1 MRMIPGIRPVRYIKF
16 SPGGFFEEK
25 EVAVACEAPVSLTI
39 NGATWL
45 TFSCTPVQLEELAA
59 GFLFNENVIQSM
71 QEIASI
77 HVCSNSS
84 NIDVWLTHAVARP
97 TQWMRASGCSGGFT
111 SVGHQNEIIQT
122 ARQFSPETVLENMRQ
137 LFDRQDLYQEAGGL
151 HCSALSDGKNIRLAA
166 EDIGRHNTLDK
177 LAGQLLLRNEIIP
190 ERLILTTGRISSEM
204 LQKSIRL
211 KASMVISRTSPT
223 SLAINLAERAGIT
236 LIGYA
241 RRNQFVIY
249 THSSRLAQAAPAQ
262 PVQAVEPGDPAG

>member
-1 MRMIPGIRPVRYIKF
+1 MIPGIRPVRYIKF

-39 NGATWL
+39 NGELWI

-59 GFLFNENVIQSM
+59 GFLYNENVIQSI

-77 HVCSNSS
+77 HVCSDSS
-84 NIDVWLTHAVARP
+84 NIDVWLEHAVTHPA
-97 TQWMRASGCSGGFT
+97 QWTRTSGCSGGFT
-111 SVGHQNEIIQT
+111 SAGHQIEMIRS
-122 ARQFSPETVLENMRQ
+122 ARQFSPETILENMRQ

-151 HCSALSDGKNIRLAA
+151 HCSALSDGENIRLAA

-177 LAGQLLLRNEIIP
+177 LAGQLLLRKEIIP

-211 KASMVISRTSPT
+211 KASVVVSRTSPT

-241 RRNQFVIY
+241 RRAQFVIY
-249 THSSRLAQAAPAQ
+249 THASRLAQAALVQPAH
-262 PVQAVEPGDPAG
+262 ALEPGDPAR